1 MGKNSTL
8 LDIDILNSIEDQFDL
23 ILKDNRSVLEDME
36 MIMYGLKEFGLTESF
51 KEKYEK
57 YGEQICRIYQLSFI
71 EAVFFTLFIEESNE
85 GKIDFY
91 DFKQICKCS
100 KLKFL
105 NYLDDIDSLVKKK
118 LIKRVSSSKEN
129 KLYRILDEVVEC
141 VRKGVPYNA
150 KKIEN
155 LSKEMF
161 YSELGILLEN
171 GQSYD
176 LDPSELQYEIIDLVQ
191 SNKNLNLVKNILTY
205 KLDSVSLTILLVA
218 TSCFI
223 NDDTDS
229 FTFSDL
235 DDFIDISDYVS
246 VKQKLKNGTHIL
258 FSKELIDNQD
268 SDRVTNPNIYK
279 LTHKAKVEL
288 EIDDITK
295 IQKSGTSNLIISN
308 TLKSRI
314 LYYNPQESIQVKK
327 LYQLLEETQFQKIQS
342 KLNTQNFRIGFNCL
356 FYGLPGT
363 GKTET
368 VYQMAKTV
376 GRDIYEVNI
385 AQLKSKWYGESEK
398 IIKQIFDDYNKWCTN
413 SNVAP
418 ILLFNEADAIFSKRQ
433 TISGANLVR
442 QTENTI
448 QNILLNEMEHLNGIL
463 IATTNLTQNLDDAF
477 ERRFLYK
484 IKFEKPNLE
493 AKCSIWEMMFNDLE
507 IDQDNIDFRQF
518 ALQFQFSGGQIENI
532 ARKCHVDTLLNQELI
547 TKELILQYC
556 KEEEI
561 SKETS
566 IRIGYVKN

>member
-129 KLYRILDEVVEC
+129 KLYRILDDVVEC

-268 SDRVTNPNIYK
+268 SDRVTNPNVYK

-288 EIDDITK
+288 EIDDISK
-295 IQKSGTSNLIISN
+295 IHKSGTSNLIISN

-398 IIKQIFDDYNKWCTN
+398 IIKQIFDDYSKWCTN

-493 AKCSIWEMMFNDLE
+493 AKCSIWEMMFEDLV
-507 IDQDNIDFRQF
+507 IDKSNIDFKQM
-518 ALQFQFSGGQIENI
+518 AQQYQFSGGQIENI
-532 ARKCHVDTLLNQELI
+532 ARKCHIDTLLNQELI

-561 SKETS
+561 SNDTT
-566 IRIGYVKN
+566 IRIGYVK

>member
-205 KLDSVSLTILLVA
+205 KLDSVSLTILMVA

-268 SDRVTNPNIYK
+268 SDRVTNPNVYK

-368 VYQMAKTV
+368 VYQMAKSV

-493 AKCSIWEMMFNDLE
+493 AKCSIWEMMFEDLV
-507 IDQDNIDFRQF
+507 IDKSNIDFKQM
-518 ALQFQFSGGQIENI
+518 AQQYQFSGGQIENI
-532 ARKCHVDTLLNQELI
+532 ARKCHIDTLLNQELI

-561 SKETS
+561 SNDTT
-566 IRIGYVKN
+566 IRIGYVK

>member
-1 MGKNSTL
+1 MGKNSNF

-36 MIMYGLKEFGLTESF
+36 MIMYGLKEFGLTDSF

-57 YGEQICRIYQLSFI
+57 YAEQICRIYQLSFI
-71 EAVFFTLFIEESNE
+71 EAVFFTLFIEESNQ

-105 NYLDDIDSLVKKK
+105 NYLDDIDLLVKKK
-118 LIKRVSSSKEN
+118 LIKRISSSKEN
-129 KLYRILDEVVEC
+129 KLYRVLDDVVEC
-141 VRKGVPYNA
+141 VRKGVPFNA

-161 YSELGILLEN
+161 YSELGIILEN

-176 LDPSELQYEIIDLVQ
+176 LDPSEIQTEIMDLVQ
-191 SNKNLNLVKNILTY
+191 SNKNLNIVKNILKY

-218 TSCFI
+218 TNCYI
-223 NDDTDS
+223 NDDTDY
-229 FTFSDL
+229 FCHSDI
-235 DDFIDISDYVS
+235 DDFINISDFIS
-246 VKQKLKNGTHIL
+246 VKQKLKNGSHIL

-268 SDRVTNPNIYK
+268 SDSVTNPNVFK
-279 LTHKAKVEL
+279 LTNKAKEEL
-288 EIDDITK
+288 EINEINK
-295 IQKSGTSNLIISN
+295 VQKGSISIVIHSNAI
-308 TLKSRI
+308 KSRH
-314 LYYNPQESIQVKK
+314 LFYNPQESIQVKK
-327 LYQLLEETQFQKIQS
+327 LYQLLEEKQFQKIQS
-342 KLNTQNFRIGFNCL
+342 KLKTQNFRIGFNCL

-368 VYQMAKTV
+368 VYQLAKTI

-385 AQLKSKWYGESEK
+385 AQLKSKWFGESEK
-398 IIKQIFDDYNKWCTN
+398 IIKKIFDDYNKCAVN
-413 SNVAP
+413 SKLAP
-418 ILLFNEADAIFSKRQ
+418 ILLFNEADAIFSKRKSV
-433 TISGANLVR
+433 SGDSLVR

-463 IATTNLTQNLDDAF
+463 IATTNLTQNLDEAF

-493 AKCSIWEMMFNDLE
+493 AKCSIWEMMFEDLV
-507 IDQDNIDFRQF
+507 IDKSNIDFKQM
-518 ALQFQFSGGQIENI
+518 AQQYQFSGGQIENI
-532 ARKCHVDTLLNQELI
+532 ARKCHIDTLLNLELI

-561 SKETS
+561 SNETT
-566 IRIGYVKN
+566 IRIGYVK

>member
-1 MGKNSTL
+1 MGKNSNF

-36 MIMYGLKEFGLTESF
+36 MIMYGLKEFGLTDSF

-57 YGEQICRIYQLSFI
+57 YAEQICRIYQLSFI
-71 EAVFFTLFIEESNE
+71 EAVFFTLFIEESNQ

-105 NYLDDIDSLVKKK
+105 NYLDDIDLLVKKK
-118 LIKRVSSSKEN
+118 LIKRISSSKEN
-129 KLYRILDEVVEC
+129 KLYRVLDDVVEC
-141 VRKGVPYNA
+141 VRKGVPFNA

-161 YSELGILLEN
+161 YSELGIILEN

-176 LDPSELQYEIIDLVQ
+176 LDPSEIQTEIMDLVQ
-191 SNKNLNLVKNILTY
+191 SNKNLNIVKNILKY

-218 TSCFI
+218 TNCYI
-223 NDDTDS
+223 NDDTDY
-229 FTFSDL
+229 FCYSDI
-235 DDFIDISDYVS
+235 DDFFHISDFIS
-246 VKQKLKNGTHIL
+246 IKQKLKNGSHIL

-268 SDRVTNPNIYK
+268 SDSVTNPNVYK
-279 LTHKAKVEL
+279 LTNKAKEEL
-288 EIDDITK
+288 EINEINK
-295 IQKSGTSNLIISN
+295 VKKGSISN
-308 TLKSRI
+308 VIHSNVIKSRP
-314 LYYNPQESIQVKK
+314 LFYNPQESIQVKK
-327 LYQLLEETQFQKIQS
+327 LYQLLEEKQFQKIQS
-342 KLNTQNFRIGFNCL
+342 KLKTQNFRIGFNCL
-356 FYGLPGT
+356 FYGSPGT

-368 VYQMAKTV
+368 VYQMAKTL

-385 AQLKSKWYGESEK
+385 SQLKSKWFGESEK
-398 IIKQIFDDYNKWCTN
+398 IIKKIFDDYNKCAVN
-413 SNVAP
+413 SKLAP
-418 ILLFNEADAIFSKRQ
+418 ILLFNEADAIFSRRKSV
-433 TISGANLVR
+433 SGDSLVR

-532 ARKCHVDTLLNQELI
+532 ARKCHVDTVLNQELI
-547 TKELILQYC
+547 TKQLILQYC

-566 IRIGYVKN
+566 IKIGYVK